1 MAKACKRDL
10 PPAVLALLEEFPTPP
25 PAVMA
30 LLAESPTP
38 APKTARRQPKTAS
51 APPPPA
57 NAAMC
62 GRENEVH
69 PAFRESDAPAAIPA
83 TDAPSATA
91 PLTAASLISSPQP
104 PNRQPKTVF
113 AAAPPAN
120 AASVASVGRETK
132 CSRLFGKRSASRR
145 FGHRPAPG
153 TPGRAPGNPGRNPG
167 RRTGRL
173 PGGIS
178 PRTPAGLLIPVL
190 PAVSAG
196 KAPRLPPF
204 RPAPRRLPCQN
215 PPVGRRQ
222 PKPLTPRWNTR
233 RRISS
238 SPHTRDRPHSPF
250 PLPPVLPTLVPP
262 NCPRRKLPPANR
274 NFSYP
279 SPPKVLI
286 IAPLKP
292 PSSST

>member
-1 MAKACKRDL
+1 MIWKNTSPTALAPQDAAAPPAPRQLALPDFLTAPAPARQTQSSPGPRDKTEIQAKCQRTKAAYKRNIKRHKSGIKAVQTRPPVKNILQDQIDILNDKRSAQKVAKVCKRDL

-38 APKTARRQPKTAS
+38 APKTARRQPKTVS

-57 NAAMC
+57 NAASV
-62 GRENEVH
+62 GRESEAP

-104 PNRQPKTVF
+104 PTANRKPSLP
-113 AAAPPAN
+113 APPAN
-120 AASVASVGRETK
+120 AASEPGGKTK
-132 CSRLFGKRSASRR
+132 CIPPFGKRSASRR

-173 PGGIS
+173 PGGLS
-178 PRTPAGLLIPVL
+178 PVR
-190 PAVSAG
+190 
-196 KAPRLPPF
+196 PPD
-204 RPAPRRLPCQN
+204 
-215 PPVGRRQ
+215 
-222 PKPLTPRWNTR
+222 
-233 RRISS
+233 S
-238 SPHTRDRPHSPF
+238 
-250 PLPPVLPTLVPP
+250 
-262 NCPRRKLPPANR
+262 
-274 NFSYP
+274 
-279 SPPKVLI
+279 
-286 IAPLKP
+286 
-292 PSSST
+292 

>member
-38 APKTARRQPKTAS
+38 APKIARRHPKIAS

-57 NAAMC
+57 NAASV

-69 PAFRESDAPAAIPA
+69 PAFRESAAPAAIPA

-91 PLTAASLISSPQP
+91 PLTADPSFLGNCHETRPIPPTRSSDETASR
-104 PNRQPKTVF
+104 N
-113 AAAPPAN
+113 
-120 AASVASVGRETK
+120 
-132 CSRLFGKRSASRR
+132 FGKRSASRR
-145 FGHRPAPG
+145 FGPAP
-153 TPGRAPGNPGRNPG
+153 PRNP
-167 RRTGRL
+167 RTSPRK
-173 PGGIS
+173 PWTKPRPPNWPPTWRIF

-190 PAVSAG
+190 PVSAG
-196 KAPRLPPF
+196 QAPRLPPF

-222 PKPLTPRWNTR
+222 PKPLTP
-233 RRISS
+233 
-238 SPHTRDRPHSPF
+238 
-250 PLPPVLPTLVPP
+250 
-262 NCPRRKLPPANR
+262 
-274 NFSYP
+274 
-279 SPPKVLI
+279 
-286 IAPLKP
+286 
-292 PSSST
+292 